1 MMGETISHYKIL
13 EKLGEGGMAV
23 VYKALDVRLKRT
35 IALKFLAKHLTADAE
50 AKERFIQEAQA
61 ASAMN
66 HINIATIYEIDEI
79 QGECFICMEYIEGKS
94 LKQIIQEKPLS
105 LKEFFKFAIQ
115 ITEGLN
121 AAHKKGIIH
130 RDIKSENI
138 MITKDRIA
146 KITDFGLAK
155 LRDAVTLSEN
165 GTILGTLEYMSPEQ
179 VQGLSLD
186 FRSDIFSLGVV
197 MYEMITGQ
205 MPFKGDHQAAL
216 IYSILLE
223 TPEPLARYIPKISDE
238 LQKIIDKA
246 LQKEIQTRYQKT
258 DELLADLKRL
268 QKDEDLWYKDKI
280 KKIPEQKPSVA
291 VLYLENLS
299 GRREEDYFV
308 AGMTED
314 IITDLCSIQGI
325 KVLSRSDVLPF
336 RGKRVNI
343 KEIGKKLS
351 VDYVLEGSVRK
362 ADDKLRINA
371 QLIKTADG
379 FHVWAGRFDQE
390 LRNVFDLQA
399 EVARKIAQSLEVK
412 LYPNEIINIE
422 KKPTFSI
429 QAYDYYLQ
437 GRDYY
442 WKLGK
447 KDIEFA
453 IKLYEKALE
462 IDPDYA
468 LAYAGLADAFVYKY
482 EAYYDRSLLI
492 LDEAERT
499 SQKALS
505 LDPALPEAHRSLGRV
520 YMFKKMTEDAIEEFK
535 KAIELRPNCYE
546 AYRALGWLF
555 EEARNYDEAI
565 KWAQKVLEIRPT
577 DKEAFLLL
585 GIAYH
590 DQQLYDS
597 ALEAFHK
604 ALDLAPDYS
613 AAFYYIGSTFL
624 KLGKFDQALESYQKC
639 MEAGGDPNVWLDL
652 GWTYLLKKD
661 YQDSLKSF
669 QKSIDL
675 GYFDFLAYY
684 FLGLVNQ
691 QAKKGEK
698 AIECYKKAIQ
708 LCSRQLE
715 SDPENPYLHST
726 LGLAYQSLGEE
737 DKAEEEANI
746 SRELA
751 LENGAIL
758 YDLARFYALRK
769 DEEKAIDF
777 LKQALK
783 LPLSPSKFEIRLDPH
798 FKNLQKSSLF
808 VELTKSSTDGTD
820 KK

>member
-35 IALKFLAKHLTADAE
+35 IALKFLAKHLTVDAE

-165 GTILGTLEYMSPEQ
+165 GTVLGTLEYMSPEQ

-223 TPEPLARYIPKISDE
+223 TPEPLAGYIPKISDE

-280 KKIPEQKPSVA
+280 KKIPEQRPTVA

-299 GRREEDYFV
+299 GRKEDDYFV

-412 LYPNEIINIE
+412 LHPNEIINIE

-442 WKLGK
+442 WKTGK

-453 IKLYEKALE
+453 IKLYQKALE

-468 LAYAGLADAFVYKY
+468 LAYAGLADAYVYKY
-482 EAYYDRSLLI
+482 EAYYDRSLFM
-492 LDEAERT
+492 LDEAERA
-499 SQKALS
+499 SKKALN
-505 LDPALPEAHRSLGRV
+505 LDPALPEAHRSLGRA

-535 KAIELRPNCYE
+535 KATELRPNCYE
-546 AYRALGWLF
+546 AYRALGWLY

-565 KWAQKVLEIRPT
+565 KWAQKVLEIKAT
-577 DKEAFLLL
+577 DKEAFLLI
-585 GIAYH
+585 GIAYY

-597 ALEAFHK
+597 ALESFYK

-613 AAFYYIGSTFL
+613 AAFYHIGSTFL
-624 KLGKFDQALESYQKC
+624 KLGKFGQALESYQKC

-708 LCSRQLE
+708 LCLRQLE

-726 LGLAYQSLGEE
+726 FALAYQALGEE

-769 DEEKAIDF
+769 DEGKAIDF
-777 LKQALK
+777 LKQALQ
-783 LPLSPSKFEIRLDPH
+783 LPLSPSKFEVRLDPH

>member
-1 MMGETISHYKIL
+1 MIGKTISHYRIL
-13 EKLGEGGMAV
+13 EKLGEGGMGV
-23 VYKALDVRLKRT
+23 LYKAEDTRLKRT
-35 IALKFLAKHLTADAE
+35 VALKFLGKHLTAEKE
-50 AKERFIQEAQA
+50 AKDRFIQEAQT
-61 ASAMN
+61 ASAVN
-66 HINIATIYEIDEI
+66 HINIATIYEIDEL
-79 QGECFICMEYIEGKS
+79 QGECFICMEYIGGKS

-105 LKEFFKFAIQ
+105 LKEFFGVAVQ
-115 ITEGLN
+115 AADGLA

-130 RDIKSENI
+130 RDIKSDNI
-138 MITKDRIA
+138 MITQDGVV

-155 LRDAVTLSEN
+155 LRDASILADN
-165 GTILGTLEYMSPEQ
+165 GTISGTLEYMSPEQ
-179 VQGLSLD
+179 AQGLASDL
-186 FRSDIFSLGVV
+186 RSDIFSLGVV
-197 MYEMITGQ
+197 MYEMITRQ

-216 IYSILLE
+216 IYSILVE
-223 TPEPLARYIPKISDE
+223 TPEPLAKYKAGISDE
-238 LQKIIDKA
+238 LQEIIDKTLHKDVQA
-246 LQKEIQTRYQKT
+246 RYQHT
-258 DELLADLKRL
+258 DEVLADLRRL
-268 QKDEDLWYKDKI
+268 QKDPDLWYEDKI
-280 KKIPEQKPSVA
+280 KKMKEQKPSVA

-299 GRREEDYFV
+299 GRKEEDYFV

-314 IITDLCSIQGI
+314 IITDLISIQGI

-371 QLIKTADG
+371 QLMKTVDG
-379 FHVWAGRFDQE
+379 SYIWAERFDRG
-390 LRNVFDLQA
+390 LKDIFALQA
-399 EVARKIAQSLEVK
+399 EVSRKIALSLRVK
-412 LYPNEIINIE
+412 LSPSEIVQIE
-422 KKPTFSI
+422 KTPTSSI

-453 IKLYEKALE
+453 IKLYEKALQ

-468 LAYAGLADAFVYKY
+468 LAYAGLADALVYKY

-492 LDEAERT
+492 LNEAEKS

-505 LDPALPEAHRSLGRV
+505 LDPELPEAHRSLGRV
-520 YMFKKMTEDAIEEFK
+520 YMFKKMALDAIVEFK
-535 KAIELRPNCYE
+535 KATELRPNCYE
-546 AYRALGWLF
+546 AYRALGWIY

-565 KWAQKVLEIRPT
+565 KWSQKVLEIRPT

-585 GIAYH
+585 GITYY
-590 DQQLYDS
+590 DQQLYDL
-597 ALEAFHK
+597 ALESFYK

-613 AAFYYIGSTFL
+613 TAFYYIGSTFL
-624 KLGKFDQALESYQKC
+624 RLGEFAQALEGYQKC
-639 MEAGGDPNVWLDL
+639 VETGGDPNVFLDL

-661 YQDSLKSF
+661 FQNSLESF

-675 GYFDFLAYY
+675 GYFDFLAFYS
-684 FLGLVNQ
+684 LGLVHKQLKKNK
-691 QAKKGEK
+691 QAE
-698 AIECYKKAIQ
+698 ECYKKAIQ

-726 LGLAYQSLGEE
+726 LGLAYLALGEE
-737 DKAEEEANI
+737 GKAEKEVKI
-746 SRELA
+746 SKNLA
-751 LENGAIL
+751 PKNGAIL

-769 DEEKAIDF
+769 DEEKSIEL

-783 LPLSPSKFEIRLDPH
+783 LPLSPSKFEIGLDPH
-798 FKNLQKSSLF
+798 FRNLQKSSSF
-808 VELTKSSTDGTD
+808 AELIKSSTADRAS
-820 KK
+820 

>member
-1 MMGETISHYKIL
+1 MIGKTISHYRIL
-13 EKLGEGGMAV
+13 EKLGEGGMGV
-23 VYKALDVRLKRT
+23 LYKAEDTKLKRT
-35 IALKFLAKHLTADAE
+35 VALKFLGKHLTAEKE
-50 AKERFIQEAQA
+50 AKDRFIQEAQT
-61 ASAMN
+61 ASAVN

-79 QGECFICMEYIEGKS
+79 HDECFICMEYIEGKS

-105 LKEFFKFAIQ
+105 LKEFFGVAVQ
-115 ITEGLN
+115 TTEGLA

-130 RDIKSENI
+130 RDIKSDNI
-138 MITKDRIA
+138 MITQDGVV

-155 LRDAVTLSEN
+155 LRDASISADN
-165 GTILGTLEYMSPEQ
+165 GTVLGTLEYMSPEQ
-179 VQGLSLD
+179 AQGLASDL
-186 FRSDIFSLGVV
+186 RSDIFSLGVV
-197 MYEMITGQ
+197 MYEMITMQ

-216 IYSILLE
+216 IYSILVE
-223 TPEPLARYIPKISDE
+223 TPEPLAKYKAGISDE
-238 LQKIIDKA
+238 LQKIIDKT
-246 LQKEIQTRYQKT
+246 LQKDIQARYQHT
-258 DELLADLKRL
+258 DELLADLRRL
-268 QKDEDLWYKDKI
+268 QEDPNLWYEDKI
-280 KKIPEQKPSVA
+280 KQMKEQKPSVA

-299 GRREEDYFV
+299 GKKEEDYFV
-308 AGMTED
+308 AGMTAD

-343 KEIGKKLS
+343 KDIGKKLS

-379 FHVWAGRFDQE
+379 FNVWAGRFDQE
-390 LRNVFDLQA
+390 LKNVFDLQA

-412 LYPNEIINIE
+412 LHPQEIINME

-447 KDIEFA
+447 KDVEFA
-453 IKLYEKALE
+453 IKLYEKALH
-462 IDPDYA
+462 IDPNYA

-492 LDEAERT
+492 LNEAERA
-499 SQKALS
+499 SQRALS
-505 LDPALPEAHRSLGRV
+505 IDPELPEAHRSLGRV
-520 YMFKKMTEDAIEEFK
+520 SMFKKMTEDAIVEFK
-535 KAIELRPNCYE
+535 KATELRPNCYE
-546 AYRALGWLF
+546 AYRALGWIY

-585 GIAYH
+585 GITYY

-597 ALEAFHK
+597 ALESFYK

-624 KLGKFDQALESYQKC
+624 KLGKFEQALEGYQKC
-639 MEAGGDPNVWLDL
+639 IETGGDPNVFLDL

-661 YQDSLKSF
+661 YQNSLESF

-675 GYFDFLAYY
+675 GHFDFLAFY
-684 FLGLVNQ
+684 FLGLVHQ
-691 QAKKGEK
+691 QIKKNKDAE
-698 AIECYKKAIQ
+698 ECYRKTMQ

-726 LGLAYQSLGEE
+726 LGLTCLALGEE
-737 DKAEEEANI
+737 GKGEKEVKI
-746 SRELA
+746 SKKLA
-751 LENGAIL
+751 PENGAIL
-758 YDLARFYALRK
+758 YDLSRFYALRK
-769 DEEKAIDF
+769 DEEKAIKF

-783 LPLSPSKFEIRLDPH
+783 LPLSPSRFEIGLDPH
-798 FKNLQKSSLF
+798 FRNLQKSSSFAGLI
-808 VELTKSSTDGTD
+808 KSFTADRAS
-820 KK
+820 